1 LRNQGIP
8 IEPEPGDRLVFRR
21 KNTCIAFGSANIIQ
35 LIHYNED
42 VLNGAIHPGQAPP
55 KLARPV
61 RSAATGLAPD
71 RAEQEV
77 DTEGYTGVFDVSLR
91 WPRIPRLSLFS
102 LRRRTGST
110 KTFHVSQVL
119 SFLFHRGEYR

>member
-1 LRNQGIP
+1 LNPSPVVALFSNARIS
-8 IEPEPGDRLVFRR
+8 
-21 KNTCIAFGSANIIQ
+21 CIAFGSANIIQ

-61 RSAATGLAPD
+61 RSAVTGLAPD

-77 DTEGYTGVFDVSLR
+77 DAEGVYRGLR
-91 WPRIPRLSLFS
+91 CQPALARTIVPHPETQSFS
-102 LRRRTGST
+102 LCHRMGSS
-110 KTFHVSQVL
+110 KTFHVSRVL